1 MNIGLV
7 DYVDYCFVM
16 LREETFQG
24 QLISSGTETLITEVN
39 KAIYHSRRQL
49 VVLKRPDENW
59 LGFLIVD
66 WSQIIG

>member
-39 KAIYHSRRQL
+39 KAIYRSRRQL
-49 VVLKRPDENW
+49 VVLKQPDEKW